1 MKKHIPT
8 ALAVIAAL
16 AITVIALGAANAQEP
31 TAQTLVPAELTQ
43 TLGDGQTRP
52 LGEDSAY
59 EDMLKTKLTSEKSD
73 KYLYLFESGSG
84 ELKAVMLTDNA
95 VQTESPV
102 SESAAAATAQKIVSA
117 AFPGM
122 DLSSFDAKC
131 RYTGS
136 GWTVELWEKLADDLY
151 GGRKI
156 AVTLSEGGELETLV
170 RTDTDTGDWQ
180 SAASSTISRE
190 KAAELALTA
199 IDGDA
204 ENAEVSAYKEVRTD
218 GIIWQVDIANVD
230 IGDGFTVTYF
240 VTLNALT
247 GEVIL
252 VDMTR

>member
-8 ALAVIAAL
+8 VLAVIAAL
-16 AITVIALGAANAQEP
+16 AITVIALGVANAQEG
-31 TAQTLVPAELTQ
+31 QSLVPTELTQ
-43 TLGDGQTRP
+43 TLGDGWTRP

-59 EDMLKTKLTSEKSD
+59 EDMLKTELTSEKSD

-102 SESAAAATAQKIVSA
+102 SESAAAEAAQKIVSA
-117 AFPGM
+117 AFPCM
-122 DLSSFDAKC
+122 DLGSFDAKC

-136 GWTVELWEKLADDLY
+136 GWTVELREKLADDLY

-180 SAASSTISRE
+180 SAASSVISRE
-190 KAAELALTA
+190 KAAELAVAA

-204 ENAEVSAYKEVRTD
+204 ENAEVSAYKEVCTD

-230 IGDGFTVTYF
+230 IGNGFTVTYF